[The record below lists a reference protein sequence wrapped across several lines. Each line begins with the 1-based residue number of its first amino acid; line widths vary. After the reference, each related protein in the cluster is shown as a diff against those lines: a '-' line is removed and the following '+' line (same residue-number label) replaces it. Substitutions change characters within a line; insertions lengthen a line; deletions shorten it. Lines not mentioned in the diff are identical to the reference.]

1 MFGVALIVLW
11 GALIFRDGQGLVR
24 LGHPYM
30 RVHNS
35 LLSFQAFLTEVKL
48 TWVIFIGD
56 IQEKY
61 GHEKVKKSHVFSPF
75 WGGLES
81 LTKRGSGILRQ

>member
-1 MFGVALIVLW
+1 
-11 GALIFRDGQGLVR
+11 
-24 LGHPYM
+24 M

-35 LLSFQAFLTEVKL
+35 LFSFQAFLTEVKL

-56 IQEKY
+56 IQKEY

-81 LTKRGSGILRQ
+81 LTNLGSGILRQ